1 MMSEAKKRV
10 PKRRFKEFLNADDWE
25 QRKLNDL
32 VTIRRG
38 LTYKPSDIAQNG
50 IRVLRS
56 SNIDEDQFITSNDDV
71 FVNIEAVNI
80 PFAKNGDILIT
91 SANGSNRLVGKHTI
105 ISGIAENSAVHG
117 GFMLLAESNNP
128 LFTDALLSSN
138 WYKRFINTYVAG
150 GNGAIGNLSKSELE
164 SQIVMIPSEHE
175 QAKIGQWYDNINQL
189 ITLHQLKLDKLQA
202 TKKALLQEM
211 FPEEGQDKPKRR
223 FKGFTDTWEQRKLLT
238 VLTKIVDY
246 RGRTPKKLGLDWSPT
261 GHLALSALN
270 VKMGYVDKT
279 VDAHYGDDYLYSV
292 WMKDND
298 LYEGQVLFTTEAPMG
313 NVAQVPDDNK
323 YILSQRTIAFVPDRR
338 VISDN
343 FLAIVLSAYK
353 CQKSLI
359 NRASGGTAKG
369 VSQKT
374 LSEISLDIPQSL
386 SEQDKV
392 SELIK
397 KLSKIIILH
406 QRKLDKL
413 KNLKQ
418 AYLNEMFV

>member
-1 MMSEAKKRV
+1 MSKEKRRV
-10 PKRRFKEFLNADDWE
+10 PKLRFPGFTEDWE
-25 QRKLNDL
+25 QRKLNEFLSVSNLKNTENKYNKKDVL
-32 VTIRRG
+32 SVSGDYGIVNQIEFQGRSFAG
-38 LTYKPSDIAQNG
+38 VSVSNYGVVEKGDIVYTKSPLKLNPYGIIKTNRINNG
-50 IRVLRS
+50 IVSTLYAIYKTKENCDS
-56 SNIDEDQFITSNDDV
+56 KFIEHYFNLDSRLNQYLKPL
-71 FVNIEAVNI
+71 VNKG
-80 PFAKNGDILIT
+80 AKNDMKV
-91 SANGSNRLVGKHTI
+91 SSENALVG
-105 ISGIAENSAVHG
+105 EVC
-117 GFMLLAESNNP
+117 FP
-128 LFTDALLSSN
+128 
-138 WYKRFINTYVAG
+138 
-150 GNGAIGNLSKSELE
+150 
-164 SQIVMIPSEHE
+164 QITE
-175 QAKIGQWYDNINQL
+175 QAMIADLLDRLDIY
-189 ITLHQLKLDKLQA
+189 ITLHQRKLDNLKLK
-202 TKKALLQEM
+202 KKALLQKL
-211 FPEEGQDKPKRR
+211 FPKNGERYPELR
-223 FKGFTDTWEQRKLLT
+223 FSGFTDAWEQRKLLT
-238 VLTKIVDY
+238 VLNKILDY

-279 VDAHYGDDYLYSV
+279 VDAHYGDDHLYNV

-343 FLAIVLSAYK
+343 FLAVVLSASK

-397 KLSKIIILH
+397 KLSKIITLH
-406 QRKLDKL
+406 QRKLDHLKL
-413 KNLKQ
+413 QKKALLQ
-418 AYLNEMFV
+418 QMFV